1 MSSFT
6 TSPPLTPSALPP
18 ATRSPSNLSELVLSH
33 ILARPTPEIL
43 VSIFQSVT
51 EGTIYLDES
60 SINLLRQKIAER
72 FPQMSSNYDHDTL
85 RTALGHSYFERLF
98 QVQTSREAEVQRFRT
113 NTRTGSICEKS
124 KTGWE
129 TVDVRNGGNLPYRAL
144 VSGVIFPV
152 GVEISKRESYLC
164 DEEFK
169 EIFGMT
175 KAEFNDLDKYV
186 QVRLKKEKKLW

>member
-1 MSSFT
+1 
-6 TSPPLTPSALPP
+6 
-18 ATRSPSNLSELVLSH
+18 
-33 ILARPTPEIL
+33 
-43 VSIFQSVT
+43 
-51 EGTIYLDES
+51 
-60 SINLLRQKIAER
+60 
-72 FPQMSSNYDHDTL
+72 MSSNYDHDTL

-113 NTRTGSICEKS
+113 NTSTGSICEKS

-175 KAEFNDLDKYV
+175 KARSSEDVMSLHEELNDEVTILTTNTLASLAAGGV
-186 QVRLKKEKKLW
+186 